1 MPQIAVLS
9 GIYTDQAGEFRTAYP
24 RNLQPVPKSQGI
36 SQGYLRPADGLITF
50 GAGPGTDR
58 GGIVWNGT
66 HYRVMGTKL
75 VSVSSVGIVSELADV
90 GGSGSVTF
98 SYSFDRLGIASGGNL
113 YYWDGA
119 LTQVSDVDLGTVLC
133 VQFIDGY
140 FATTDGELIVVTE
153 LADPTQVNPLKY
165 GSAETDPDPIVRL
178 LKPRNELT
186 AVGRFTIEQF
196 QNVGGDF
203 FPFSRI
209 DGARISKGA
218 VGTHACCEF
227 QDAVALLGGGINEPI
242 SVYLAYQGTA
252 NKIATR
258 EIETVLEGY
267 SEAALASALV
277 ESRQTRV
284 SQMLYIHLPDQT
296 IVYDAAASAALS
308 APVWFT
314 LASSV
319 AGLAQ
324 YRAKHWVY
332 ADGKWIFGDP
342 QTANLGV
349 SSLAIGS
356 HYGELVGWDFS
367 TSAMYSDGK
376 GAIISEL
383 ELVSL
388 PGRVN
393 MAANP
398 VIWTSYS
405 LDGVTFSTEM
415 PISTGA
421 IGTYDKRLVWRRQ
434 GFFKNWR
441 VQRFRG
447 TSDSHLSM
455 ARLEL
460 TAEALNA

>member
-1 MPQIAVLS
+1 MPQIAILN
-9 GIYTDQAGEFRTAYP
+9 GIYTDQSGEYRTAYP

-58 GGIVWNGT
+58 GGIVWNGV

-75 VSVSSVGIVSELADV
+75 VSVSPVGIVSELADV
-90 GGSGSVTF
+90 GGTGQVTF

-113 YYWDGA
+113 YYWDGS
-119 LTQVSDVDLGTVLC
+119 LTQVTDPDIGTVLC

-140 FATTDGELIVVTE
+140 FATTDGEFIVVTE
-153 LADPTQVNPLKY
+153 LTDPTQVNPLKY
-165 GSAETDPDPIVRL
+165 GSAESDPDPLFRILR
-178 LKPRNELT
+178 PRNELT

-196 QNVGGDF
+196 QNVGGDL
-203 FPFSRI
+203 FPFSRV

-242 SVYLAYQGTA
+242 SIYLAYQGTA

-258 EIETVLEGY
+258 EIETVLENY
-267 SEAALASALV
+267 TESALSTALV
-277 ESRQTRV
+277 EARQTRV
-284 SQMLYIHLPDQT
+284 SQLLYVHLPDQT
-296 IVYDAAASAALS
+296 LVYDAAASAALQT
-308 APVWFT
+308 PVWYVLT
-314 LASSV
+314 SSV
-319 AGLAQ
+319 VGLAQ
-324 YRAKHWVY
+324 YRARNWVY
-332 ADGKWIFGDP
+332 ADGKWIVGDP

-349 SSLAIGS
+349 SSLTIGS

-367 TSAMYSDGK
+367 TSALYSDGK
-376 GAIISEL
+376 VAIISEL

-393 MAANP
+393 LSANP

-405 LDGVTFSTEM
+405 VDGVTFSTEM
-415 PISTGA
+415 AISTGA

-434 GFFKNWR
+434 GFFRNFRIQK
-441 VQRFRG
+441 FRG